1 MPVEAEMYVQ
11 VPDTTTNDD
20 WDRWRTMFL
29 ANHGLGPDTYS
40 KDFQIKIESEL
51 FEPEWFWHRE
61 FNFPEDMDDIFS
73 QSVFLKVILP
83 GRSYYGPGYE
93 RGDLLEFIEHA
104 EWIEKNVPQSQI
116 WYMDD
121 GGGGALIFNTAARQ
135 ILRSYY
141 EKVGSLPYDSKRE
154 DKEVWREVQD
164 ACWAAWLSEQAR
176 VLGAVRDEQKV
187 RDEDGI

>member
-11 VPDTTTNDD
+11 VPDTTTQDD
-20 WDRWRTMFL
+20 WDHWRTTFL
-29 ANHGLGPDTYS
+29 ADHDLRLDTWP

-93 RGDLLEFIEHA
+93 RGNLVSFIEHA

-116 WYMDD
+116 WYRSD

-141 EKVGSLPYDSKRE
+141 EKVGHAPYDSGSADR
-154 DKEVWREVQD
+154 EVWREVQN
-164 ACWAAWLSEQAR
+164 ACWEAWMSEQAR
-176 VLGAVRDEQKV
+176 VMGAVRDEN
-187 RDEDGI
+187 GIH